1 MSYRLFLDQ
10 HWNQSITNNHWPGKE
25 NGLTFR
31 KRNDNMLPFFSHHV
45 SAFGFCPCGGRS
57 PSVGAQSPFCGAQSP
72 LRGVSSALPSAPS
85 PFACRWKQSE
95 ATRGLKQKGQR
106 QEPST
111 VWLPIWQQG
120 SHLKYRSSSATCRF
134 PNAPPASLT
143 EPPPPPPLPAPLPN
157 SPSWKKVEWI
167 SQFTYKKEHHN
178 EQWILSQDFRHL
190 VNYLLSSLFILTTEQ
205 VMTVCCSWLMDM
217 ISP

>member
-95 ATRGLKQKGQR
+95 ATRGVKQKRIETGAFNCVTADMTAGLSPEVPLLLCYLPLSKR
-106 QEPST
+106 TPCLPHWASST
-111 VWLPIWQQG
+111 
-120 SHLKYRSSSATCRF
+120 STFAC
-134 PNAPPASLT
+134 SLAQLT
-143 EPPPPPPLPAPLPN
+143 KLEK
-157 SPSWKKVEWI
+157 S
-167 SQFTYKKEHHN
+167 
-178 EQWILSQDFRHL
+178 R
-190 VNYLLSSLFILTTEQ
+190 VNIT
-205 VMTVCCSWLMDM
+205 
-217 ISP
+217 IHI